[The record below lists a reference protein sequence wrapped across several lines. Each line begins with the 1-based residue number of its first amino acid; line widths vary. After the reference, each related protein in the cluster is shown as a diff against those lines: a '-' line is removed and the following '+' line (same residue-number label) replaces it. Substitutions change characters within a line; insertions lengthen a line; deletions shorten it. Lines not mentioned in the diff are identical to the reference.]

1 MPSITIFF
9 VDSTWIEPL
18 VALMGDLADE
28 AAKHLSTADII
39 LDADHISVRLVEVTW
54 GRMIAPVELEVSA
67 HAFPS
72 RVQRQ
77 DDICSY
83 LRDWLADRNVPAR
96 VWLQLSDL
104 GYGYAQKTT

>member
-9 VDSTWIEPL
+9 VDSIWIEPL
-18 VALMGDLADE
+18 VSLMDDLADE
-28 AAKHLSTADII
+28 AAKHLSTADVF
-39 LDADHISVRLVEVTW
+39 LDADHISVRLVEVTR
-54 GRMIAPVELEVSA
+54 GRMMSPVELEISA

-72 RVQRQ
+72 RVARQ
-77 DDICSY
+77 DEICAY
-83 LRDWLADRNVPAR
+83 LRNWLADRSVPAR